1 MYISMNWI
9 GDFVDLSG
17 LDKEALIKRFT
28 LSTAEVE
35 DIFYK
40 GGDLKDV
47 VSAKILS
54 VEDIP
59 ESKKLHLL
67 QVDAGDQTYDVVC
80 GAPNVRPGMVIPF
93 AKEGGRVGDMEIGC
107 ATLAGHASHGMCC
120 SERELG
126 ISDEHAGLMELPA
139 DTALGLD
146 ITELYDIKDI
156 VFEVDNKSLTNRPDL
171 WGHYGIAREIAAI
184 AGRELRPIAR
194 MDLSAYDGLS
204 PVDIQILDQEHC
216 YRYSGLKVRN
226 IKKKISPVN
235 MRIRLFYAGSRSINL
250 LADLTNY
257 LMLELGQPMHAFD
270 CAKVDSI
277 CVKRYDSGFDFKTLD
292 GETRSIDENTLMIT
306 CKDEP
311 VAIAGIMGGLSSEI
325 EDGTDSL
332 LLESANFDAIS
343 VRKSSTRLGLRTDA
357 SSRYEKTLDP
367 EMTILAVE
375 RFMQLLMEI
384 DPEAQVISSLSD
396 LYVKRYPEI
405 AIEFDKPYVDL
416 YTGIDISKEQILSTL
431 TALGFDTTEENA
443 VFQTKVPSWRSTKDV
458 TLKADIIEEITRI
471 YGYDNF
477 EIKST
482 NSILNP
488 VKRTAANLCDNF
500 AKDILVEKYGL
511 HEVQSYI
518 WSDSKKYRE
527 IGIEPEPGIKL
538 LNAMTPEHDTLR
550 GSMVPTLL
558 SFAEENKAYAPD
570 FGIFEIG
577 RVVGGLGENGKCN
590 ERKKLGIVLFS
601 RTRSE
606 KELFYALLETI
617 QTLCL
622 EIRHQEPVFES
633 VTADKQ
639 WEHPRNTAAIRLDSR
654 DLGRMTAVH
663 PVICGKIDKKAVMVA
678 AEIDMMDFAAV
689 PTADITYREPSK
701 FPGITVDL
709 SVVVKQE
716 ETFRRLSAAWTGEI
730 GELLNTVEL
739 IDTFDMGT
747 ESSVTLRF
755 SFSSKEKTLTREEI
769 QPITDR
775 IIDSLASLGAALKL

>member
-9 GDFVDLSG
+9 GDFVDLEG

-35 DIFYK
+35 DIIYR

-59 ESKKLHLL
+59 ESKKLHML
-67 QVDAGDQTYDVVC
+67 QVDAGDKIYDVVC
-80 GAPNVRPGMVIPF
+80 GAPNVRPGMIIPF
-93 AKEGGRVGDMEIGC
+93 VKEGGCVGGMEIGC
-107 ATLAGHASHGMCC
+107 ATLAGHESHGMCC

-126 ISDEHAGLMELPA
+126 ISDEHMGLMELPE
-139 DTALGLD
+139 DTVLGVD
-146 ITELYDIKDI
+146 ITEIYGIKDI

-171 WGHYGIAREIAAI
+171 WGHYGIAREMAAI
-184 AGRELRPIAR
+184 AGRELQPIAR
-194 MDLSAYDGLS
+194 MDLSSYNGLS
-204 PVDIQILDQEHC
+204 PVEIQILDTQHC
-216 YRYSGLKVRN
+216 FRYSGLKVRN

-277 CVKRYDSGFDFKTLD
+277 CVKRYDKGFDFQTLD
-292 GETRSIDENTLMIT
+292 GETRKIDEDTLMIT
-306 CKDEP
+306 CKDAP

-332 LLESANFDAIS
+332 LLESASFDAVS
-343 VRKSSTRLGLRTDA
+343 VRKSSTKLGLRTDA
-357 SSRYEKTLDP
+357 SMRYEKTLDP
-367 EMTILAVE
+367 EMTVLAIE
-375 RFMQLLMEI
+375 RFMHLLTEI
-384 DPEAQVISSLSD
+384 EPGAKVISSLSD

-405 AIEFDKPYVDL
+405 TVEFDKPYVDL
-416 YTGIDISKEQILSTL
+416 YTGIDISKEQIRSTL
-431 TALGFDTTEENA
+431 TGLGFETIEENG
-443 VFQTKVPSWRSTKDV
+443 VFKAKVPSWRSTKDV
-458 TLKADIIEEITRI
+458 TMKADIIEEITRI

-477 EIKST
+477 EVKST
-482 NSILNP
+482 YSTLNP
-488 VKRTAANLCDNF
+488 VKRTATNLCDNY
-500 AKDILVEKYGL
+500 AKDILVEKFGL

-518 WSDSKKYRE
+518 WSDSKKYKE
-527 IGIEPEPGIKL
+527 IGIEPESGIRL

-550 GSMVPTLL
+550 RSMIPTLL
-558 SFAEENKAYAPD
+558 SFAEENKAYSPD

-577 RVVGGLGENGKCN
+577 RTVDGLYENGTCN
-590 ERKKLGIVLFS
+590 ERKKLGITLVS

-622 EIRHQEPVFES
+622 EIKHQEPAFES
-633 VTADKQ
+633 ISAQKQ
-639 WEHPRNTAAIRLDSR
+639 WEHPRNTADIRLCSKA
-654 DLGRMTAVH
+654 LGRLTAVH
-663 PVICGKIDKKAVMVA
+663 PTICGKIDKKAAIVA
-678 AEIDMMDFAAV
+678 AEIDMTDFASIPV
-689 PTADITYREPSK
+689 TDITYREPSK
-701 FPGITVDL
+701 FPGINVDL
-709 SVVVKQE
+709 SVVVKPE
-716 ETFRRLSAAWTGEI
+716 ETYHKLSAAWAYETGDI
-730 GELLNTVEL
+730 LNSVEL

-747 ESSVTLRF
+747 DRSITLRF
-755 SFSSKEKTLTREEI
+755 SFSSKEKTLTRDEI
-769 QPITDR
+769 QPLMDR
-775 IIDSLASLGAALKL
+775 IIGSLASLGAALKL

>member
-35 DIFYK
+35 DIIYK
-40 GGDLKDV
+40 GEDLKDV
-47 VSAKILS
+47 VSAKILT

-59 ESKKLHLL
+59 ESRKLHMLT
-67 QVDAGDQTYDVVC
+67 VDAGSKIYDVVC

-93 AKEGGRVGDMEIGC
+93 VKEGGRVGDMEIGC
-107 ATLAGHASHGMCC
+107 ATLAGHESHGMCC

-126 ISDEHAGLMELPA
+126 ISDEHAGLMELPEG
-139 DTALGLD
+139 TALGVD

-194 MDLSAYDGLS
+194 MDLSVFDALS
-204 PVDIQILDQEHC
+204 PVDIQILDKEHC
-216 YRYSGLKVRN
+216 FRYSGLKVRN

-277 CVKRYDSGFDFKTLD
+277 CVKRYDREFDFQTLD
-292 GETRSIDENTLMIT
+292 GETRKIDENTLMIT

-311 VAIAGIMGGLSSEI
+311 VAVAGIMGGLSSEI
-325 EDGTDSL
+325 EDDTDSL
-332 LLESANFDAIS
+332 LLESANFDAVS

-357 SSRYEKTLDP
+357 SARYEKTLDP
-367 EMTILAVE
+367 EMTTLAIE
-375 RFMQLLMEI
+375 RFMQLLTEI
-384 DPEAQVISSLSD
+384 DPGAEVISSLSD
-396 LYVKRYPEI
+396 QYVKRYPDIEI
-405 AIEFDKPYVDL
+405 TFDKAYVDL

-431 TALGFDTTEENA
+431 TSLGFKTAEENGA
-443 VFQTKVPSWRSTKDV
+443 LKTKVPSWRSTKDV
-458 TLKADIIEEITRI
+458 TMKADIIEEITRI

-477 EIKST
+477 EVKST
-482 NSILNP
+482 HSILNP
-488 VKRTAANLCDNF
+488 VKRTAVNLCDNY

-550 GSMVPTLL
+550 TSMIPTLL
-558 SFAEENKAYAPD
+558 SFTDENKAYAAD

-577 RVVGGLGENGKCN
+577 RTADGLKEDGSCN

-617 QTLCL
+617 QTLCF
-622 EIRHQEPVFES
+622 EIKHQEPVLENLES
-633 VTADKQ
+633 QKQ
-639 WEHPRNTAAIRLDSR
+639 WEHPRNTAGIRLGSQN
-654 DLGRMTAVH
+654 LGRLTAIH
-663 PVICGKIDKKAVMVA
+663 PTICGKIDKKAAVVA
-678 AEIDMMDFAAV
+678 VEIDMMDFAAV
-689 PTADITYREPSK
+689 PAADILYREPSK
-701 FPGITVDL
+701 FPGINVDL
-709 SVVVKQE
+709 SVVVNRE
-716 ETFRRLSAAWTGEI
+716 ETYRRLSAAWAEEPRDI
-730 GELLNTVEL
+730 LSSVQV
-739 IDTFDMGT
+739 IDTFDMGS
-747 ESSVTLRF
+747 ECSVTLRF
-755 SFSSKEKTLTREEI
+755 AFSSNKKTLSREEI
-769 QPITDR
+769 QPMVDR
-775 IIDSLASLGAALKL
+775 VIANLSGLGASLKL

>member
-9 GDFVDLSG
+9 GDFVDLKG

-35 DIFYK
+35 DIIYK
-40 GGDLKDV
+40 GEDLKDV
-47 VSAKILS
+47 VSAKILT

-59 ESKKLHLL
+59 ESRKLHMLT
-67 QVDAGDQTYDVVC
+67 VDAGSKIYDVVC

-93 AKEGGRVGDMEIGC
+93 VKEGGRVGDMEIGC
-107 ATLAGHASHGMCC
+107 ATLAGHESHGMCC

-126 ISDEHAGLMELPA
+126 ISDEHAGLMELPE
-139 DTALGLD
+139 DTALGVD
-146 ITELYDIKDI
+146 ITDLYDIKDI

-171 WGHYGIAREIAAI
+171 WGHYGIAREMAAI
-184 AGRELRPIAR
+184 AGRELRPIDR
-194 MDLSAYDGLS
+194 MDLSAFDGLS

-216 YRYSGLKVRN
+216 FRYSGLKVRN
-226 IKKKISPVN
+226 IKKKISPAN

-277 CVKRYDSGFDFKTLD
+277 CVKRYDKEFDFQTLD
-292 GETRSIDENTLMIT
+292 GETRKIDENTLMIT

-332 LLESANFDAIS
+332 LLESANFDAVS

-357 SSRYEKTLDP
+357 SARYEKTLDP

-375 RFMQLLMEI
+375 RFMQLLTEI
-384 DPEAQVISSLSD
+384 DPGAEVISSLSD
-396 LYVKRYPEI
+396 QYVKRYPEI
-405 AIEFDKPYVDL
+405 DITFDKAYVDL

-431 TALGFDTTEENA
+431 TSLGFETSEENGA
-443 VFQTKVPSWRSTKDV
+443 LKTKVPSWRRTKDV

-482 NSILNP
+482 HSLLNP
-488 VKRTAANLCDNF
+488 VKRTAVNLCDNY

-550 GSMVPTLL
+550 ISMIPTLL
-558 SFAEENKAYAPD
+558 SFTDENKAYAAD

-577 RVVGGLGENGKCN
+577 RTAEGLKEDGSCN

-606 KELFYALLETI
+606 KELFFALLETV
-617 QTLCL
+617 QTLCYA
-622 EIRHQEPVFES
+622 IKHQEPVLEN
-633 VTADKQ
+633 VAAQKQ
-639 WEHPRNTAAIRLDSR
+639 WEHPRNTADIRLGSR
-654 DLGRMTAVH
+654 SLGRLTAIH
-663 PVICGKIDKKAVMVA
+663 PTISGQIDKKAAVVA
-678 AEIDMMDFAAV
+678 VEIDMMDFAAV
-689 PTADITYREPSK
+689 PAADILYREPSK
-701 FPGITVDL
+701 FPGINVDL
-709 SVVVKQE
+709 SVVVNRE
-716 ETFRRLSAAWTGEI
+716 ETYRRLSAAWAEEPRDI
-730 GELLNTVEL
+730 LSSVQV
-739 IDTFDMGT
+739 IDTFDMGS
-747 ESSVTLRF
+747 ECSVTLRF
-755 SFSSKEKTLTREEI
+755 AFSSNKKTLSREEI
-769 QPITDR
+769 QPMVDR
-775 IIDSLASLGAALKL
+775 VIANLSGLGASLKL